1 MWLGKHY
8 VCTGLLVLLV
18 LAVGEVRSQNSEN
31 PLTNPTPH
39 GPPPPHYTSPPH
51 PLWFVNGPTGFS
63 VEGEHHR
70 VTGVRDYIN
79 GPTGTSVDRQEDR
92 PRGTYISGP
101 SQTSV
106 FTQERNA
113 DEAEEAALEVHLE
126 KSTDD
131 QDATADNVT
140 AIVDPTTIPAAPSDG
155 EGDHVA
161 TEVEQGQDDGT
172 LNEDGGATEGE
183 LQPEEE
189 EVKEEEAGGAMRS
202 AGRGIINTH
211 PDEGPEDAQI
221 LPPGLHIDT
230 TDGSR
235 DASDWVYAGGEWA
248 RMNLPD
254 PAHPG
259 IPTPTLPSPA
269 YVVVTNEY
277 LKKVTMKREFR
288 RMTNLSLHYSFFLSQ
303 GEGPPGVPQLEVY
316 HVVNDTTTQLL
327 AKETSRGAWSDR
339 TIRVPDTSDTFSIV
353 FLARRMKEGNEIA
366 LDDITTSGTS
376 LGDPISSSD
385 VPVLQEPEESI
396 VPGQDTAMQ
405 THDIVNA
412 TQLLD
417 DDKFTDN
424 QTSIITL
431 DGINATTQGEETI
444 TSPTD
449 TENVEIS
456 EKTETTGN
464 VNIVGTHLVPNDTMD
479 DSVKLKNNI
488 TSSSEWTE
496 EIVQLQNDEDEK
508 GTHKK
513 LAQSEHQFTAD
524 ANTTIGKSVSLGISP
539 TMETNVT
546 IENNQTQNT
555 EDTTNLTSISST
567 NKPTDGNET
576 TSEMPHILDNMT
588 QSVTTSSNNLTTDS
602 INSTLNT
609 QPPKPSSG
617 EELSSLQTTESLNN
631 KTTTTSN
638 SEDTSDII
646 PLNINRTST
655 SGAVTPT
662 INMTIS
668 PLNTTTGID
677 EPIISESTTTSW
689 RVFQVFLVLCA
700 IGFLGLGFL
709 YWKKKRRQEDEIPV
723 FTRPYNTDY
732 HNPTFNMDDDASFVS
747 RGGKHN
753 YKSFD

>member
-8 VCTGLLVLLV
+8 VCAGLLVLLV
-18 LAVGEVRSQNSEN
+18 LAVDEVRSQNSEN
-31 PLTNPTPH
+31 PLTN
-39 GPPPPHYTSPPH
+39 PPPPHYTSPPH
-51 PLWFVNGPTGFS
+51 PLWFVNGHTGFS
-63 VEGEHHR
+63 VEGEDHK

-79 GPTGTSVDRQEDR
+79 GPTGTSIDRQEDR
-92 PRGTYISGP
+92 PRGTYISSP

-113 DEAEEAALEVHLE
+113 DEAEEAALEAHLE
-126 KSTDD
+126 KLTDD
-131 QDATADNVT
+131 QDATVDNVT
-140 AIVDPTTIPAAPSDG
+140 TIVDPTTIPVAPSDG

-161 TEVEQGQDDGT
+161 TEVEQGEHDGT
-172 LNEDGGATEGE
+172 LNEDVGATEGE
-183 LQPEEE
+183 LQLEED

-202 AGRGIINTH
+202 SGRGIINTH

-254 PAHPG
+254 PVHPG

-269 YVVVTNEY
+269 YVVVTKEY

-339 TIRVPDTSDTFSIV
+339 TIRVPETSDTFSIV

-385 VPVLQEPEESI
+385 IPVLQEP
-396 VPGQDTAMQ
+396 GLDTAMQ

-449 TENVEIS
+449 TENVQIL
-456 EKTETTGN
+456 EKTETT
-464 VNIVGTHLVPNDTMD
+464 
-479 DSVKLKNNI
+479 
-488 TSSSEWTE
+488 
-496 EIVQLQNDEDEK
+496 
-508 GTHKK
+508 
-513 LAQSEHQFTAD
+513 D

-546 IENNQTQNT
+546 IRNNETQNT

-588 QSVTTSSNNLTTDS
+588 QSVTTSNNNLTTDS

-609 QPPKPSSG
+609 QPPQPSSG
-617 EELSSLQTTESLNN
+617 EELTSLQITESPNN
-631 KTTTTSN
+631 TTTTTRN

-646 PLNINRTST
+646 PLNSNRTST
-655 SGAVTPT
+655 SGGVTPT

-668 PLNTTTGID
+668 PLNTTIGID
-677 EPIISESTTTSW
+677 EPIISESNTTSW

-700 IGFLGLGFL
+700 IGILGLGFL

-723 FTRPYNTDY
+723 FTRPYHTDY

-747 RGGKHN
+747 RGGQHN

>member
-456 EKTETTGN
+456 EKTETT
-464 VNIVGTHLVPNDTMD
+464 
-479 DSVKLKNNI
+479 
-488 TSSSEWTE
+488 
-496 EIVQLQNDEDEK
+496 
-508 GTHKK
+508 
-513 LAQSEHQFTAD
+513 D